1 MTMAANAITLADIR
15 SADWSL
21 ALGAIGE
28 VVQGIADVEQCL
40 GIIVTTPRGS
50 DPLRPTFGADIW
62 RYIDSPIS
70 LALPAIVSEL
80 TAAITIWEP
89 RVNLVSVTAQSV
101 NDATTQS
108 GAHLDVT
115 LNWQLKV
122 GVDSAPVQIT
132 TVTIPGAAV

>member
-1 MTMAANAITLADIR
+1 MQTGAMTLADIT

-40 GIIVTTPRGS
+40 GIIVTTPHGS

-62 RYIDSPIS
+62 RYIDFPIS

-80 TAAITIWEP
+80 TSAITTWEP
-89 RVNLVSVTAQSV
+89 RVNLVSVTAQPVLDGS
-101 NDATTQS
+101 AQS
-108 GAHLDVT
+108 GAHLEVT
-115 LNWQLKV
+115 LNWQLKL
-122 GVDSAPVQIT
+122 GATAAPVQTT
-132 TVTIPGAAV
+132 TVTVPGVTV

>member
-1 MTMAANAITLADIR
+1 MTMPAGATTLGDIT

-62 RYIDSPIS
+62 RYIDFPIDR
-70 LALPAIVSEL
+70 ALPAIVSEL
-80 TAAITIWEP
+80 TSAITAWEP
-89 RVNLVSVTAQSV
+89 RVNLVSVTAQPV
-101 NDATTQS
+101 NDASAQS

-115 LNWQLKV
+115 LTWQLKL
-122 GVDSAPVQIT
+122 GATASPSRST
-132 TVTIPGAAV
+132 TVTIPGATV

>member
-1 MTMAANAITLADIR
+1 MPAGSITLADIR

-40 GIIVTTPRGS
+40 GIIVTTPRGT

-62 RYIDSPIS
+62 RYIDFP
-70 LALPAIVSEL
+70 LDRALSAIVSEL
-80 TAAITIWEP
+80 TSAIALWEP
-89 RVNLVSVTAQSV
+89 RVNLVSVTAQPV
-101 NDATTQS
+101 NDASTQS

-115 LNWQLKV
+115 LTWQLKL
-122 GVDSAPVQIT
+122 GLAPTPVRST
-132 TVTIPGAAV
+132 TVTIPGSAA

>member
-1 MTMAANAITLADIR
+1 MPAGAITLADIT

-21 ALGAIGE
+21 QLGAIGG

-62 RYIDSPIS
+62 RYIDFPIDE
-70 LALPAIVSEL
+70 ALPAIVSEL
-80 TAAITIWEP
+80 TSAITIWEP
-89 RVNLVSVTAQSV
+89 RVNLISVAAQPV
-101 NDATTQS
+101 NDGGTQS

-115 LNWQLKV
+115 LTWQLKL
-122 GVDSAPVQIT
+122 GVAQSPIQTT
-132 TVTIPGAAV
+132 TVTIAGAAA

>member
-1 MTMAANAITLADIR
+1 MPAGSITLADIR

-62 RYIDSPIS
+62 RFIDFP
-70 LALPAIVSEL
+70 LDRALPAIVSEL
-80 TAAITIWEP
+80 TSAIALWEP
-89 RVNLVSVTAQSV
+89 RVNLLSVTAQPV
-101 NDATTQS
+101 NDASTQS

-115 LNWQLKV
+115 LNWQLKL
-122 GVDSAPVQIT
+122 GLAATPVRST
-132 TVTIPGAAV
+132 TVTIPGSAA